1 MTLGERIRFIRED
14 LNLSRAAFGES
25 LGTSGDVIN
34 NLERDRNKTNNE
46 AMLRLI
52 CRTHNVNY
60 FWLTEELGEPYAGIP
75 EIVVDSAIEKYD
87 LDKQDKKI
95 IEEYVKLDPKVRQAF
110 KEYLKAIF
118 SGTPD

>member
-1 MTLGERIRFIRED
+1 MTLGERIRYIRED

-34 NLERDRNKTNNE
+34 NLERNRNKTNNE

-60 FWLTEELGEPYAGIP
+60 FWLTEEMGEPYVSIP
-75 EIVVDSAIEKYD
+75 EIIIDEAVEKYK
-87 LDKQDKKI
+87 LDEQDKKI
-95 IEEYVKLDPKVRQAF
+95 IEEYVKLSPEIRYAF
-110 KEYLKAIF
+110 KNYLKTIF
-118 SGTPD
+118 EKAPD

>member
-1 MTLGERIRFIRED
+1 MELGERVRYIRKD
-14 LNLSRAAFGES
+14 LKLSQDAFGDS
-25 LGTSGDVIN
+25 LGVSRDVIK
-34 NLERDRNKTNNE
+34 NLENNRIKNISE
-46 AMLRLI
+46 ALLRLI
-52 CRTHNVNY
+52 CKTHNVNY

-87 LDKQDKKI
+87 LDMQDKKI

>member
-1 MTLGERIRFIRED
+1 MTQGERLKYIRKDLKMSQEKFGETLGVTR
-14 LNLSRAAFGES
+14 
-25 LGTSGDVIN
+25 DVIN

-87 LDKQDKKI
+87 LDMQDKKI